1 MTEKSGQLNEAIE
14 VLKTYMEVRRNAFPQ
29 NAPDVIR
36 EAIDTVLAAF
46 PQSRQMT
53 AEEYIRET
61 YGETWLH
68 YEWSAGDVI
77 DALDGFA
84 NHRIEEEE
92 RLFRERIESDAEL
105 WGRVGAKP
113 PRLSNSTEPIPKE
126 D

>member
-1 MTEKSGQLNEAIE
+1 MKLQESIDKLKEIRE
-14 VLKTYMEVRRNAFPQ
+14 VAKTYGVVIISEVDSR
-29 NAPDVIR
+29 
-36 EAIDTVLAAF
+36 AIGPVLSALA
-46 PQSRQMT
+46 QSRHMT

-61 YGETWLH
+61 YGETWLRA
-68 YEWSAGDVI
+68 EWSPGDVMDI
-77 DALDGFA
+77 MEDYA

-113 PRLSNSTEPIPKE
+113 PRSSNSTDQMPKE